1 MVPVRVFKEDSMM
14 KKALKKLMV
23 AGAFCL
29 AGTALLAGC
38 GGSSGSGSAS
48 AGGKQFLNIAT
59 GGTAGT
65 YYPLGGALAELLNQ
79 NIKGMNA
86 SAQSTGASVANVN
99 MLKDGSVDI
108 AFIQNDI
115 AYYAANGK
123 EMFKDNK
130 MDNIRGLAALY
141 PETIQFVTTQDK
153 GIKTVADLK
162 GKKVAVG
169 ASGSG
174 AEANAR
180 QILEA
185 YGITYDD
192 IDAQYLSFSEAASAL
207 KDGNVDAAFL
217 TAGYPT
223 AAVQDIA
230 SQNPIR
236 VLPIEADKAD
246 ALIAKYPF
254 YTKVVIPA
262 GTYAG
267 FNEDVPAI
275 SVMAM
280 LVCTD
285 KVDDTMG
292 YDITKALFTNLDRI
306 KAAHSVGKLITKEGA
321 MEGMPI
327 QMNAGAEKFF
337 KE

>member
-1 MVPVRVFKEDSMM
+1 M
-14 KKALKKLMV
+14 KLFSKLSILSVLLV
-23 AGAFCL
+23 AVISVI
-29 AGTALLAGC
+29 AGC
-38 GGSSGSGSAS
+38 GGDT
-48 AGGKQFLNIAT
+48 AGEKKFLNIAT
-59 GGTAGT
+59 
-65 YYPLGGALAELLNQ
+65 
-79 NIKGMNA
+79 
-86 SAQSTGASVANVN
+86 VANIN
-99 MLKDGSVDI
+99 MLHDGSVDLAI
-108 AFIQNDI
+108 GQNDI
-115 AYYAANGK
+115 TYYAANGL
-123 EMFKDNK
+123 EMFKDK
-130 MDNIRGLAALY
+130 KIDTIRGIATLY
-141 PETIQFVTTQDK
+141 PETCQIITLDAS
-153 GIKTVADLK
+153 GIKSVADLK
-162 GKKVAVG
+162 GKRVAVG
-169 ASGSG
+169 AQGSG

-180 QILEA
+180 QILAA

-192 IDAQYLSFSEAASAL
+192 IDEQYLSFSEAASAL

-236 VLPIEADKAD
+236 VLPVEADKAD

-275 SVMAM
+275 SVRAM
-280 LVCTD
+280 LVCT
-285 KVDDTMG
+285 VNIDDTLG
-292 YDITKALFTNLDRI
+292 YDITNALFTNLDRI